1 MNKFLCTAL
10 LSAFAAPT
18 FAGDVAV
25 SISVG
30 QPGFFG
36 QIDIGGAP
44 RPPVIYAQPVV
55 AVRPPEYVAVE
66 PVYLHVPPGYEKHW
80 SRHCAQYNACGRPVY
95 FVQHDWYNN
104 EYVPRYQREHREREI
119 AHGREVARDH
129 WRHEENE
136 RHEEHERHDHDHD
149 RDHDDH
155 GHDRDHRDR

>member
-1 MNKFLCTAL
+1 MNKFLCAAL
-10 LSAFAAPT
+10 VSAFAAPA

-55 AVRPPEYVAVE
+55 AVQPPQYVAVE

-104 EYVPRYQREHREREI
+104 EYVPRYQ
-119 AHGREVARDH
+119 HGREEHGRD
-129 WRHEENE
+129 
-136 RHEEHERHDHDHD
+136 EHADHGHG
-149 RDHDDH
+149 RGHGN
-155 GHDRDHRDR
+155 GHDRDDKHADRDR